1 MRKAV
6 EFGIP
11 LETAIKAASYNPAK
25 SINMEREIGSIDVG
39 LDADLIVMDGDLNF
53 EHIFFKGVE
62 K

>member
-25 SINMEREIGSIDVG
+25 SINMERVLLVICRV
-39 LDADLIVMDGDLNF
+39 
-53 EHIFFKGVE
+53 
-62 K
+62 